1 MISRDTFKGRW
12 LAYATKAGSPG
23 NSAEIRLIMVMKGTG
38 QFTGPDSIVLNYLF
52 ELYLPSADADGDG
65 FPDGTTPIMTIPET
79 GTLTTSGK
87 RVLP

>member
-1 MISRDTFKGRW
+1 MISRDTFKARW

-38 QFTGPDSIVLNYLF
+38 QFTGPDSMVVDYIF
-52 ELYLPSADADGDG
+52 ELYLPMSTPTEMG
-65 FPDGTTPIMTIPET
+65 FPTQARHVMTIPET